1 MALTRKSLKA
11 MGIEDEKIDQI
22 IEDHSETVEAL
33 KQQRD
38 RYQKE
43 AEKVPSL
50 EKELEAAKANEGD
63 DFKEKYEAERE
74 AFEAYKSEVKA
85 KETQAQTEAMYK
97 ELLQEAGIDSKR
109 IASVLKVS
117 DLSDVKI
124 KDGEIV
130 DKETIIEKIK
140 NDWSDFIVSTD
151 TKGAGVDTPP
161 TTGGA
166 KMSKEEILKIKD
178 AGERQKAMAENHEA
192 FGF

>member
-1 MALTRKSLKA
+1 

-50 EKELEAAKANEGD
+50 EKELEAAKANDGD
-63 DFKEKYEAERE
+63 DFKEKYEAEHE

-85 KETQAQTEAMYK
+85 KETQAKTESMYK
-97 ELLQEAGIDSKR
+97 ELLKEAGIDSKR

-117 DLSDVKI
+117 DLSNVKI

-130 DKETIIEKIK
+130 GKDDIIEQIK

-161 TTGGA
+161 STGGA

-178 AGERQKAMAENHEA
+178 AGERQAAIAENHEV